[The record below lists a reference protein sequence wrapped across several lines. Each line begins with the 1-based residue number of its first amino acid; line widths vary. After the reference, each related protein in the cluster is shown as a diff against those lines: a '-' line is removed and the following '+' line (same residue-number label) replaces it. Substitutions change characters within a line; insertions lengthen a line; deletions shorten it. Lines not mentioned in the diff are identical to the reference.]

1 LPHSRK
7 QAVGSLSRQ
16 GGMAAA
22 DVQQACQ
29 VLSDPEFFS
38 FGDAAS
44 SDARAMVAAA
54 LPYACGEHSYQKEML
69 SLATGFLQ
77 SAGAAARSEAAALGE
92 AAGKAEDA
100 IREAQELAEAAQK
113 KLEAAH
119 ADVEAKTD
127 ALLRQN
133 SKVEEAQVDDENTA
147 HELKLASETRDA
159 AAAAKSSAD
168 SAILLVDAFEAG
180 DLPEETTELLEI
192 LSLARAEKALL
203 ETVPALLKL
212 RPEARG
218 EFDAM
223 ALVML
228 KEVLSTYLQDLVIQL
243 DQAELELKDVSS
255 EALGCE
261 ALKEVEEERAAVAY
275 TAVATAKEAKEAATS
290 AADAAKAAVGEREAD
305 RSQHL
310 MNQVLATDRAEKA
323 DAAER
328 LLKPPAADEVMA
340 DAKQAAEG
348 MSDVLMAVPR
358 PLSAP

>member
-1 LPHSRK
+1 
-7 QAVGSLSRQ
+7 
-16 GGMAAA
+16 MAAA
-22 DVQQACQ
+22 DVQKACQ
-29 VLSDPEFFS
+29 VLLDPEFFS

-77 SAGAAARSEAAALGE
+77 SAGAAARSEAATLGQ
-92 AAGKAEDA
+92 AAEKAEDA

-133 SKVEEAQVDDENTA
+133 SKVEEAQVDDEKAA

-180 DLPEETTELLEI
+180 DLPEETAELLEI

-261 ALKEVEEERAAVAY
+261 ALKEVEEERAVIAQ
-275 TAVATAKEAKEAATS
+275 TAVAAATQAKEAATS

-310 MNQVLATDRAEKA
+310 MKQVLATDRAEKA
-323 DAAER
+323 DAAVAAVER
-328 LLKPPAADEVMA
+328 LLNPPPAADEAMA
-340 DAKQAAEG
+340 DPKQAAEG